1 MCKKN
6 RMQKYVSN
14 EFIFEVTL
22 ECFCYLI
29 TEDAISPTFT
39 HEKCKNNSAVTVH
52 NPSENIIYISLLL
65 NQSMVELS
73 DYNITAIMPLLELPQ
88 IQNNF
93 HLDENT
99 LDLNRIIYER
109 SNAYRNTVMSRL
121 ERHSDELQNFSIVKI
136 LAYGVPILV
145 IIITIVTVVF
155 VFKTNRL
162 RKLISVANLLK
173 ITKAIHIDQ
182 DMENNPELNQ

>member
-1 MCKKN
+1 
-6 RMQKYVSN
+6 
-14 EFIFEVTL
+14 
-22 ECFCYLI
+22 
-29 TEDAISPTFT
+29 
-39 HEKCKNNSAVTVH
+39 
-52 NPSENIIYISLLL
+52 
-65 NQSMVELS
+65 
-73 DYNITAIMPLLELPQ
+73 MPLLELPQ

-93 HLDENT
+93 HIDENT
-99 LDLNRIIYER
+99 LDLKRIIYER

-121 ERHSDELQNFSIVKI
+121 ERHNDELQNFSIVKI

-173 ITKAIHIDQ
+173 ITKAAPSDQ
-182 DMENNPELNQ
+182 DRENNPELNQ